1 MTSAEIA
8 ARGDRWLRAIG
19 YGLLA
24 EISTVVSIIAI
35 VVIHRHVV
43 ARGLT
48 EADYTAFS
56 ERVGAIVG
64 ILGGTLY
71 TFLFARLL
79 MRQLS
84 TRFIA
89 HGIVVAL
96 AAVAFSVGG
105 SIAGHHFG
113 PEELAKLGTG
123 YLSLAR
129 ELLGWAALSSL
140 VTSEMLS
147 KLYP

>member
-1 MTSAEIA
+1 LTSAEIA

-24 EISTVVSIIAI
+24 EISTIVSIIAI

-84 TRFIA
+84 TRFVA

-105 SIAGHHFG
+105 SIAGHQG
-113 PEELAKLGTG
+113 VPSAYVVASALKISAGALAGFLAAR
-123 YLSLAR
+123 AR
-129 ELLGWAALSSL
+129 EPRP
-140 VTSEMLS
+140 V
-147 KLYP
+147 

>member
-1 MTSAEIA
+1 LTSAEIA

-24 EISTVVSIIAI
+24 EISTIVSIIAI

-89 HGIVVAL
+89 HGIVVAI
-96 AAVAFSVGG
+96 AAIALSVGG
-105 SIAGHHFG
+105 SLAGHQG
-113 PEELAKLGTG
+113 VPSAYVVASALKISAGALAGFLAAR
-123 YLSLAR
+123 AR
-129 ELLGWAALSSL
+129 EPRPL
-140 VTSEMLS
+140 
-147 KLYP
+147 

>member
-24 EISTVVSIIAI
+24 EISTIVSIIAI

-89 HGIVVAL
+89 HGIVVAI
-96 AAVAFSVGG
+96 AAIALSVGG
-105 SIAGHHFG
+105 SLAGHQG
-113 PEELAKLGTG
+113 VPSAYVVASALNISAGALAGFLAAR
-123 YLSLAR
+123 AR
-129 ELLGWAALSSL
+129 EPRP
-140 VTSEMLS
+140 V
-147 KLYP
+147 

>member
-35 VVIHRHVV
+35 VVIHRYVV

-71 TFLFARLL
+71 TILFARLL
-79 MRQLS
+79 MRRLS

-105 SIAGHHFG
+105 SIAGHQG
-113 PEELAKLGTG
+113 VPSAYVVASALKISAGALAGF
-123 YLSLAR
+123 LAAR
-129 ELLGWAALSSL
+129 ARQPRP
-140 VTSEMLS
+140 V
-147 KLYP
+147 

>member
-24 EISTVVSIIAI
+24 EISTIVSIIAI

-71 TFLFARLL
+71 TFFFARLL

-84 TRFIA
+84 TRFVA

-105 SIAGHHFG
+105 SIAGHQGVPSAYFVASALKISAG
-113 PEELAKLGTG
+113 ALAGF
-123 YLSLAR
+123 LAAR
-129 ELLGWAALSSL
+129 ARQPRP
-140 VTSEMLS
+140 V
-147 KLYP
+147 

>member
-1 MTSAEIA
+1 LTSAEIA
-8 ARGDRWLRAIG
+8 ARGNRWLRAIG

-24 EISTVVSIIAI
+24 EISTIVSIIAI

-43 ARGLT
+43 ARGPT

-84 TRFIA
+84 TRFVA

-105 SIAGHHFG
+105 SIAGHQG
-113 PEELAKLGTG
+113 VPSAYVVASALKISAGALAGF
-123 YLSLAR
+123 LAAR
-129 ELLGWAALSSL
+129 ARQPRP
-140 VTSEMLS
+140 V
-147 KLYP
+147 